1 MREDIERDLPMQVVD
16 TLRDAGETV
25 ALAESCTGGMVGAT
39 ITAVPGASDV
49 FVAGLTTYTN
59 DAKRRFLGVRRETL
73 DAHGAVSAETACE
86 MAQGARDGC
95 DATWGVSITG
105 IAGPTGG
112 TEEKP
117 VGTVFVGLA
126 YAGPWGSERSYV
138 TADRHE
144 FGGDRSAVRS
154 KTTEMALETVLE
166 ACSSTDR

>member
-1 MREDIERDLPMQVVD
+1 MREDIDRDRPMQVIE
-16 TLRDAGETV
+16 TLRDADETV

-39 ITAVPGASDV
+39 LTAVPGASDV

-73 DAHGAVSAETACE
+73 DAHGAVSAETARE
-86 MAQGARDGC
+86 MAQGARDSC

-117 VGTVFVGLA
+117 IGTVFVGIA
-126 YAGPWGSERSYV
+126 YAGPWGSETSYV
-138 TADRHE
+138 RAERHE
-144 FGGDRSAVRS
+144 FDGDRADVRS
-154 KTTEMALETVLE
+154 QTTETALEMLLG
-166 ACSSTDR
+166 ACSDTGR